1 MRDFGQGRR
10 LTDCSLTWVQPDA
23 AIYTVCIFLDIHKVL
38 VNIIRK
44 TVPSVFN
51 QWVAYCKCYKSCFSR
66 FTGSTGVFLGDICCW
81 LHCTNETSIEIGT
94 ARWKPRTAMLVG
106 VSQAQTCNA
115 ARSHNAKLIT
125 CNAFNQQDRTVL
137 RCNLGWFKLPWS
149 LSDINR
155 CLTVFC
161 SGHCFH
167 VFRMYNLN
175 WEWCNCCFND
185 FFFRQDFIS
194 PWISTSS
201 SAICQRVS
209 LKT

>member
-115 ARSHNAKLIT
+115 ARAHT
-125 CNAFNQQDRTVL
+125 CNASLITYNAFFR
-137 RCNLGWFKLPWS
+137 RNLGWS
-149 LSDINR
+149 LWNQKMSDR
-155 CLTVFC
+155 FC
-161 SGHCFH
+161 SEQCFH
-167 VFRMYNLN
+167 FFRMYNLN
-175 WEWCNCCFND
+175 WAWCHCCFNGY
-185 FFFRQDFIS
+185 FSLRQDFIP
-194 PWISTSS
+194 PWLSTSS
-201 SAICQRVS
+201 TIFQ
-209 LKT
+209 